1 MNLRPPGEV
10 MERGRG
16 VDLVHVR
23 NNVGRL
29 ARVAGIAGAVVLWAV
44 FGTARADESYVV
56 QPGDTLSAIAFEYGV
71 SVDDLV
77 RANGLD
83 DPDQIFAGESLVIRP
98 AAYAGG
104 APAGP
109 TERYHQ
115 VAPGE
120 TLSGIAAQFGVS
132 MGAIAAANGL
142 ADPDRIAAGA
152 LLVIPGGSVGAGSPV
167 QTAVRV
173 TKAEAEAALRA
184 AAREFG
190 VREGLL
196 LSLAWQESGWQQ
208 HVVSHA
214 GAVGLLQLT
223 PDTAEWAQDVV
234 MGERVDWVGTVE
246 GNARAGA
253 AVLRHHIDYFGGDEW
268 MALAAYY
275 QGVAGIQRYGPY
287 AETRLYVLNILAM
300 APGFE

>member
-1 MNLRPPGEV
+1 M
-10 MERGRG
+10 
-16 VDLVHVR
+16 
-23 NNVGRL
+23 VGSL
-29 ARVAGIAGAVVLWAV
+29 ARVAGIVGGVALSAVV
-44 FGTARADESYVV
+44 GTVRADESYVV
-56 QPGDTLSAIAFEYGV
+56 EPGDTLSAIAYEYGV

-77 RANGLD
+77 RANGLE
-83 DPDQIFAGESLVIRP
+83 DPDHIVAGEPLVIRA

-104 APAGP
+104 SPAGP
-109 TERYHQ
+109 MERYHQ
-115 VAPGE
+115 VGAGE

-132 MGAIAAANGL
+132 AGAIVAANGID
-142 ADPDRIAAGA
+142 DPDRIYAGA
-152 LLVIPGGSVGAGSPV
+152 LLLIPGGSVGTDAPV
-167 QTAVRV
+167 PTAVRV
-173 TKAEAEAALRA
+173 TRAEAEAALRA

-190 VREGLL
+190 VSEGLL

-214 GAVGLLQLT
+214 GAVGLLQLR
-223 PDTAEWAQDVV
+223 PDTADWAQEVV
-234 MGERVDWVGTVE
+234 MGERVDWVGSVE

-275 QGVAGIQRYGPY
+275 QGVAGVEDDGPY

-300 APGFE
+300 APGFD

>member
-1 MNLRPPGEV
+1 

-16 VDLVHVR
+16 VECAHVSG
-23 NNVGRL
+23 NIVGRL
-29 ARVAGIAGAVVLWAV
+29 TRVAGLAGVVALSAV
-44 FGTARADESYVV
+44 FGTARAEESHVV

-77 RANGLD
+77 RANALD
-83 DPDQIFAGESLVIRP
+83 DPDQIIAGDSLVIGS

-104 APAGP
+104 VP
-109 TERYHQ
+109 TASMERHHQ

-120 TLSGIAAQFGVS
+120 TLSAIASRYGAS
-132 MGAIAAANGL
+132 TGAIAAANGID
-142 ADPDRIAAGA
+142 DPDRIHAGA
-152 LLVIPGGSVGAGSPV
+152 LLVIPGGVGAEAPARP
-167 QTAVRV
+167 AVRV

-190 VREGLL
+190 VREELL

-223 PDTAEWAQDVV
+223 PDTADWAQEVV
-234 MGERVDWVGTVE
+234 MGERVDWVGSAE

-275 QGVAGIQRYGPY
+275 QGVAGVERYGPY